1 MGPQE
6 IRNLQEAYLDVYVP
20 QENIEEGLRSAVK
33 RLLGGGKKE
42 AESSKPESRGEQLR
56 KKYNVGPEK
65 SDTSAKRQILDRS
78 RAKAEK
84 DEKDYGDKP
93 FQKQVANQSKAAHD
107 RYLKAGYSKYG
118 ADDAR
123 GRGSKA
129 AKRAASLNREEFEY
143 IVDTLIEEGYDLS
156 NYTWDEMYDV
166 CLDEICQLD
175 ELSVGKMLDYV
186 KKGEKNRADLN
197 KKWDQGKASYR
208 EKMRVLGREEGESRA
223 SDKVEKKTGKRPYE
237 MNALDKA
244 RYAVT
249 KEEVDLYDI
258 IPSHTLDEAEGSYG
272 QTPKTQQKMGDLANK
287 RRNTPASEYSERG
300 EKKKKVDTAS
310 RHFNR
315 MGNPDAGNKG
325 KKSSRP
331 YYPAGRKGMT
341 QKDRDWSRGADE
353 YGHSGY
359 DGEGGGGSLPKGK
372 KLERQK
378 KTGVSAESFDL
389 YDIILS
395 HLLDEGFA
403 STEQSADK
411 IILNMSE
418 SWFEEIV
425 EARRSEKEGKGSPES
440 PLSYPGRS
448 VQKERGEMGGRHWNS
463 GGEGGSK
470 TERGRKKS
478 DKYSQTQR
486 LRGLSNHPEKSGKYS
501 EMQRKKRGGD
511 IGSRF
516 D

>member
-42 AESSKPESRGEQLR
+42 AEAPKPESRGEQLR
-56 KKYNVGPEK
+56 KKYDVGPEK
-65 SDTSAKRQILDRS
+65 SDTSAKKQILNRS

-129 AKRAASLNREEFEY
+129 AKRASSLNREEFKY

-175 ELSVGKMLDYV
+175 E
-186 KKGEKNRADLN
+186 
-197 KKWDQGKASYR
+197 
-208 EKMRVLGREEGESRA
+208 
-223 SDKVEKKTGKRPYE
+223 
-237 MNALDKA
+237 
-244 RYAVT
+244 
-249 KEEVDLYDI
+249 
-258 IPSHTLDEAEGSYG
+258 AEGSYG
-272 QTPKTQQKMGDLANK
+272 QTPKAQQKMGDLANK

-300 EKKKKVDTAS
+300 EKKKKVDSAS

-315 MGNPDAGNKG
+315 MGNPDAGNRG

-331 YYPAGRKGMT
+331 YYPGGRKGMT
-341 QKDRDWSRGADE
+341 QSDRDHSRGEAE
-353 YGHSGY
+353 YGHTGY
-359 DGEGGGGSLPKGK
+359 DPDWNGPASGPGGKPKGK
-372 KLERQK
+372 KAERQK

>member
-6 IRNLQEAYLDVYVP
+6 IRNLQEAYLEVYVP

-223 SDKVEKKTGKRPYE
+223 SDKVEKKTGKRPYQ

-249 KEEVDLYDI
+249 KEEV
-258 IPSHTLDEAEGSYG
+258 
-272 QTPKTQQKMGDLANK
+272 
-287 RRNTPASEYSERG
+287 
-300 EKKKKVDTAS
+300 
-310 RHFNR
+310 
-315 MGNPDAGNKG
+315 
-325 KKSSRP
+325 
-331 YYPAGRKGMT
+331 
-341 QKDRDWSRGADE
+341 
-353 YGHSGY
+353 
-359 DGEGGGGSLPKGK
+359 
-372 KLERQK
+372 
-378 KTGVSAESFDL
+378 DL

-418 SWFEEIV
+418 SWFEEILNERTRFAKETGKNVRTGRPSV
-425 EARRSEKEGKGSPES
+425 EGGDPKVAERNKLPGYKYGGSKQEP
-440 PLSYPGRS
+440 
-448 VQKERGEMGGRHWNS
+448 KERGKKPPSPSEEAKKKGVLSPLEHKVALRRNARQRASDFRMD
-463 GGEGGSK
+463 
-470 TERGRKKS
+470 TRG
-478 DKYSQTQR
+478 T
-486 LRGLSNHPEKSGKYS
+486 
-501 EMQRKKRGGD
+501 
-511 IGSRF
+511 
-516 D
+516 